1 VRFKFF
7 GELNLT
13 VVIIQIIEKYVNG
26 LGIREGGETVI
37 DVSAE
42 KLWGSGEVA

>member
-1 VRFKFF
+1 VRFKFL

-13 VVIIQIIEKYVNG
+13 ADIIQIIEKYVNE

-42 KLWGSGEVA
+42 KIWG